1 MEGAKRASSFR
12 SWSAAQGITTNGI
25 DYCEIPNSGLG
36 IVAKR
41 RLEVHNTQVFRDHSN
56 RYNLTLSFM

>member
-41 RLEVHNTQVFRDHSN
+41 RLEVIYRSSEVIAIDTII
-56 RYNLTLSFM
+56 

>member
-41 RLEVHNTQVFRDHSN
+41 RLEVIHRSSEVIAIDTII
-56 RYNLTLSFM
+56 